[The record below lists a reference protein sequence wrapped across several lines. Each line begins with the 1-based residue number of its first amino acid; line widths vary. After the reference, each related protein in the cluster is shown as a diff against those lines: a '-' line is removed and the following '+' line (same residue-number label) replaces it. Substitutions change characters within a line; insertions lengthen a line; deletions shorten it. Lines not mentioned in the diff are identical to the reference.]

1 MSLQE
6 QIGFELI
13 NDSASFQNYF
23 RRLTSTTVSFPS
35 GRQFGNACRFGGG
48 GSNDTFDTPVM
59 EIDNEW
65 TNGFGFWVDQ
75 INSDDPQLIAALVRD
90 SDNSVQTTL
99 AIQKGGTPE
108 RMRLRVYR
116 GDIATGTVLA
126 ETDYIL
132 KYSVWYYLEWQVLLH
147 NSIGTVEVRINTNPV
162 IDADTLDTAEQ
173 DTNQADTLRF
183 GAVRRSAGTGSL
195 LDDIYILNGIDAG
208 DGDNLTFLGDKIVE
222 GVRPTSDAAAGWAP
236 SSMAAENFEMVDDA
250 TPDGDSTYV
259 ESTTN
264 NQKDL
269 YGFPNVS
276 HAKAG
281 ISGVKIH
288 HLARLTASGS
298 RDIETKVKQGE
309 TEVAGATHTVDETSY
324 EYSTEILERDPTD
337 DALWTESKLNAVE
350 LGVESVP

>member
-1 MSLQE
+1 MLE
-6 QIGFELI
+6 LAFGFELI
-13 NDSASFQNYF
+13 NDAASFQNFF
-23 RRLTSTTVSFPS
+23 RRLTSTTVTFPA

-59 EIDNEW
+59 TLDNKW
-65 TNGFGFWVDQ
+65 TNGFGFFCDQ
-75 INSDDPQLIAALVRD
+75 IQSSDPQLIAALVRD
-90 SDNSVQTTL
+90 SDNSVQTTI

-108 RMRLRVYR
+108 RMRIRVYR

-132 KYSVWYYLEWQVLLH
+132 KFGVWYYLEWQVLLH
-147 NSIGTVEVRINTNPV
+147 NSIGTVEVRINTNAV

-183 GAVRRSAGTGSL
+183 GGVIRSLGTGSL
-195 LDDIYILNGIDAG
+195 LDDVYILNDIDAG
-208 DGDNLTFLGDKIVE
+208 DGDNVDFLGDKIIE

-236 SSMAAENFEMVDDA
+236 SSMGSDNFEMVDDA
-250 TPDGDSTYV
+250 TPDDDATYV

-276 HAKAG
+276 HAKQG
-281 ISGVKIH
+281 ISGVQLY

-298 RDIETKVKQGE
+298 RDIETKVKQGV
-309 TEVAGATHTVDETSY
+309 TEVAGATHTVDQTSY

-350 LGVESVP
+350 LGVESIP